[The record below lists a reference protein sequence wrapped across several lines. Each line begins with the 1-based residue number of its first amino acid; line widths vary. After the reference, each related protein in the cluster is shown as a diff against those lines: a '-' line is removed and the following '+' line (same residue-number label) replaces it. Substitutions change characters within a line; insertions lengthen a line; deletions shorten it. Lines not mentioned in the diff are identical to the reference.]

1 VEFKVANQSGILYVV
16 ATPIGNLEDMSPR
29 AQRILTE
36 VDLVA
41 AEDTRHSRKLL
52 EHFHISSVLVAYH
65 DFNERMAEKALVEK
79 LLAGKNIALISDAG
93 TPLINDPG
101 YRLVRSAYEH
111 GIKVVPIPGPSA
123 IICALSAAGLPTDK
137 FIFEG
142 YPPDKQQ
149 ARIRYLHKLRFETRT
164 LVFYE
169 APHRI
174 IAFIDDLVLVF
185 GNTRQG
191 TIARELTKK
200 FESIKTATM
209 AELSVWIRE
218 NPDHQKGEFVVMLEG
233 ADPRASGAE
242 VDAERLLELLM
253 EELPLKKASAIAAQF
268 TGRGK
273 NELYQL
279 GLSLQKQKNL

>member
-16 ATPIGNLEDMSPR
+16 ATPIGNLEDLSPR

-65 DFNERMAEKALVEK
+65 DFNERKVETALVEK
-79 LLAGKNIALISDAG
+79 LQAGKDIALISDAG

-101 YRLVRSAYEH
+101 YRLVRSAHGH

-174 IAFIDDLVLVF
+174 IEFIDDLVLVF

-200 FESIKTATM
+200 FESIKTATT
-209 AELSVWIRE
+209 AELSVWLRE
-218 NPDHQKGEFVVMLEG
+218 NPDHQRGEFVVMLEG
-233 ADPRASGAE
+233 ADPRAHDTE

-253 EELPLKKASAIAAQF
+253 EELPLRKASAIAAQF
-268 TGRGK
+268 TGIGK

-279 GLSLQKQKNL
+279 GLSLQKQRD